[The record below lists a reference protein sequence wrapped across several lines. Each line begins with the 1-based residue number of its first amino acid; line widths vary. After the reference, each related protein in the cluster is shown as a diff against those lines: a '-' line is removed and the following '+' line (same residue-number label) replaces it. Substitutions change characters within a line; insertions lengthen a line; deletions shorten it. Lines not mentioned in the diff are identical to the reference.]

1 MAEAQTDC
9 AVLIVG
15 AGPAGLTLANELH
28 RWDVP
33 FRIVDKKAE
42 PERYSKACNLWPRS
56 QEVFAAI
63 GVIEQL
69 LERSAPLHTF
79 SLHGYGKLL
88 GHIPMDRRPSP
99 YGTPAFIG
107 QNEVEQVLSSRLDEV
122 DASVE
127 REVTVV
133 EIAGHGDHAEAVVER
148 AGGRRETVRARW
160 LVSCEGGA
168 SLARKAAG
176 LDFKPERLKNR
187 FIRQIDARL
196 RWSRSLRPGHAS
208 FFLKRDGYMGILPLP
223 GGHHRMFVLSDDAGA
238 PAERDPT
245 LEEMQTILREVAD
258 DPAAELSDPVW
269 FSHGHFNHGVAPGF
283 RRNRILLAGDAGHM
297 TLPIYGQGMNTG
309 MQDVFNLG
317 WKLAYVHRGWAPE
330 ALLDSYDAE
339 RRPVRE
345 ELNAEQTRV
354 FHAIA
359 EPNRLRQ
366 QVIHR
371 FGAAALFKG
380 PAQYFVRR
388 SSQLDVAYGNSPL
401 NHDGV
406 RGRSGVKAGERA
418 PDAVLVE
425 ADGLGT
431 TSLFKAIYGERWT
444 LLLFDGGREDIGHAV
459 TSVADVL
466 ASWPQVAL
474 RPVLAAPRVGGSM
487 VTPESLF
494 DIDRFAHQAYGI
506 KRPMLVLV
514 RPDGYVA
521 FRGAAT
527 EGARLGDYFR
537 RHLTS
542 VRFQATQ
549 ADA

>member
-1 MAEAQTDC
+1 MAETQIDC
-9 AVLIVG
+9 EVLIVG
-15 AGPAGLTLANELH
+15 GGPAGLTLANELH

-42 PERYSKACNLWPRS
+42 PERYSKAANLWPRS

-63 GVIEQL
+63 GVLERL

-107 QNEVEQVLSSRLDEV
+107 QNEVEHVLSLCLDEV
-122 DASVE
+122 GASVE
-127 REVTVV
+127 RRVTAV
-133 EIAGHGDHAEAVVER
+133 EITDHGGHAEAVLQH
-148 AGGRRETVRARW
+148 AGGERETVRARW

-176 LDFKPERLKNR
+176 LDFEPERLKNR

-196 RWSRSLRPGHAS
+196 RWSRPSLPGHAS

-223 GGHHRMFVLSDDAGA
+223 GGYHRMFVLSDDAGA
-238 PAERDPT
+238 PADRDPT
-245 LEEMQTILREVAD
+245 LEEMQEILREVAD

-283 RRNRILLAGDAGHM
+283 RRNSILLAGDAGHM

-345 ELNAEQTRV
+345 GLNAEQTRV

-359 EPNRLRQ
+359 KPNWLRRR
-366 QVIHR
+366 VIYR
-371 FGAAALFKG
+371 FGAAVLFKG

-388 SSQLDVAYGNSPL
+388 SSQLDVAYEGSPL
-401 NHDGV
+401 NHDGG
-406 RGRSGVKAGERA
+406 RGRSSVKAGERA

-425 ADGLGT
+425 AVGLRPV
-431 TSLFKAIYGERWT
+431 SLFEAIYEERWT
-444 LLLFDGGREDIGHAV
+444 LLLFDGGRDDTGHAV
-459 TSVADVL
+459 TSAADVL

-474 RPVLAAPRVGGSM
+474 RPVLAAPRTGGS
-487 VTPESLF
+487 VVAPGSLL
-494 DIDRFAHQAYGI
+494 DIDRFAHQAYGLEH
-506 KRPMLVLV
+506 PTLVLV

-527 EGARLGDYFR
+527 EGARLGDYLR
-537 RHLTS
+537 RHLTN
-542 VRFQATQ
+542 VRFRETQ
-549 ADA
+549 SAA